1 MGARYVDNDSDGES
15 KAKKRVRVKKE
26 NVATPQVD
34 PETQQSLE
42 KVSKLTEKISGIKN
56 KIVRSQQYAKL
67 KQEKKKLKKAGQQQ
81 RRQEAKALGK
91 DAPPK
96 QVPRTIESMREEDI
110 TTVAMDDEEVQ
121 HDITHDEFMTYFDK
135 VYEPKVLVTC
145 SDNPHVRTMHFVREL
160 CKMIPNSE
168 PRWRK
173 RSSVKKMIK
182 GAKEH
187 GFTDIIVVNED
198 RRQPNGI
205 LVSHLPEGPTAYFK
219 MSNVRLTKDMR
230 KDRKDITVHRPEVI
244 LNNFSTRLG
253 QTVARLLASLF
264 HYDPE
269 FKGRR
274 AVTFHNQRDYIFFRH
289 HRYEFKS
296 EKKVSL
302 KELGPRFTLRLQSI
316 QRGTFDS
323 MTGEFDWV
331 ITGKRHEMETSRRR
345 FFL

>member
-1 MGARYVDNDSDGES
+1 MGARYVASDPDEGT
-15 KAKKRVRVKKE
+15 KPKKRAKVKNE
-26 NVATPQVD
+26 NGGAQG
-34 PETQQSLE
+34 EKAESQQSME
-42 KVSKLTEKISGIKN
+42 KISKLTEQISGIKN
-56 KIVRSQQYAKL
+56 KIVRSQQFAKL
-67 KQEKKKLKKAGQQQ
+67 KQEKRKLKKAAQQQ

-110 TTVAMDDEEVQ
+110 TTVAADDEEVQ
-121 HDITHDEFMTYFDK
+121 HDINHDEFMSYFDK
-135 VYEPKVLVTC
+135 IYEPKILVTC
-145 SDNPHVRTMHFVREL
+145 SDNPHTRTIHFVREL

-168 PRWRK
+168 PRWRQ

-182 GAKEH
+182 GAKEN

-219 MSNVRLTKDMR
+219 MSNVRLTKDLR
-230 KDRKDITVHRPEVI
+230 KDRKDITCHRPEVI

-302 KELGPRFTLRLQSI
+302 RELGPRFTLRLQSI

-323 MTGEFDWV
+323 MTGEYDWV
-331 ITGKRHEMETSRRR
+331 ITGKRHEMETSRQSGQ
-345 FFL
+345 